1 MYSHCLEQFA
11 LYDLYFC
18 LSVPFVCVRYNMIIF
33 LFLLGIYDDDPEIIT
48 LSRVDF
54 GKNYLAD
61 NLYSFE
67 IELYSAG

>member
-1 MYSHCLEQFA
+1 
-11 LYDLYFC
+11 
-18 LSVPFVCVRYNMIIF
+18 MIIF
-33 LFLLGIYDDDPEIIT
+33 LFLSGIYDDDPEIIT